1 LFSDK
6 RKKGNKRMKKKN
18 KKNKNRHSQIKNT
31 HLHIQT
37 PDTPTLSVCMIVK
50 NEEENLPRVLSS
62 IQGLADEVIV
72 VDTGSTDRTVEIAK
86 SFGAKVYFFE
96 WCDDFSAARN
106 ESLKYATCDYV
117 LWLDGDDEVPESEH
131 EIIKRDLLLKRGNA
145 FYLHIKNN
153 MNGVEDIS
161 LQLRVFPN
169 KKRIRFSGRVHE
181 QVIRAVTMAGIK
193 ISVSEATIIH
203 HGYYS
208 NEEVLKKLNRNIKI
222 LMEELKKDPDNNNT
236 IFFIARTLRGLNKID
251 EANHYLDR
259 LIEIGEKNE
268 KIKFTDMFGMV
279 ALEKVSILC
288 SKNEIKEAISF
299 LEQMK
304 MPQGD
309 NVLIFTLGELYYKT
323 GDYDNAYKYLKAI
336 RDETFNNCLTPV
348 NPQGCKK
355 NLNTYLG
362 ISSLFAKDYST
373 ARECFNY
380 LINIEPDNM
389 EYYQYLIL
397 CEEKAGNIDKALKLC
412 SDALIRFEREPSFI
426 KKRFLLLIEKGD
438 LVSAIDELN
447 LIEESLYDPEV
458 IAGGFLINCMTLN
471 LNGINHFYR
480 LLFNNLFIPEKP
492 FPEDYQKI
500 MDMLKKLNENK
511 ALSLFEKGIKH
522 LLGLDANKPKEN
534 PAINA

>member
-1 LFSDK
+1 
-6 RKKGNKRMKKKN
+6 MKKKN
-18 KKNKNRHSQIKNT
+18 KKNKNRHSQVKNV

-62 IQGLADEVIV
+62 IQGLADEIIV
-72 VDTGSTDRTVEIAK
+72 VDTGSTDRTVEIAR

-106 ESLKYATCDYV
+106 ESLRHATCDYIM
-117 LWLDGDDEVPESEH
+117 WLDGDDEVPKPEH

-145 FYLHIKNN
+145 FYLHLKNS

-161 LQLRVFPN
+161 LQLRIFPN
-169 KKRIRFSGRVHE
+169 KKGIRFSGRVHE
-181 QVIRAVTMAGIK
+181 QIIRAVAMAGIK
-193 ISVSEATIIH
+193 ISISEATIIH

-222 LMEELKKDPDNNNT
+222 LREELEKDPDNNNT
-236 IFFIARTLRGLNKID
+236 MFFIARTLRGLNKID

-268 KIKFTDMFGMV
+268 KIKFTDMYGMV

-309 NVLIFTLGELYYKT
+309 NVLIFTFGELYYKT
-323 GDYDNAYKYLKAI
+323 GDYDNAYKYLKVI

-348 NPQGCKK
+348 NPQSCKK
-355 NLNTYLG
+355 VLNTCLG
-362 ISSLFAKDYST
+362 ISSLFAKDYDT

-380 LINIEPDNM
+380 LINTEPDNV
-389 EYYQYLIL
+389 ENYHYLIL
-397 CEEKAGNIDKALKLC
+397 CEEKAGKIDMALQIC
-412 SDALIRFEREPSFI
+412 SSAIVRFGRLPSLI
-426 KKRFLLLIEKGD
+426 KKQFLLFIEKNDIDG
-438 LVSAIDELN
+438 AIHELN
-447 LIEESLYDPEV
+447 LIEESLYDREV
-458 IAGGFLINCMTLN
+458 IAGGFLINCLVLN

-500 MDMLKKLNENK
+500 MDILKKLNENK
-511 ALSLFEKGIKH
+511 ALSLFERGIKH

-534 PAINA
+534 PAIKA